1 MATKDPFA
9 NLGNEFMS
17 WQSAPSITQTLKG
30 GQSPL
35 LNLLGIA
42 LAGGG
47 QAPEQP
53 IAAPAMGQGISAPVA
68 PPVGINPNAPSG
80 VGIAPG
86 SFQIPNLTLPQMGS
100 PDMPAQG
107 ADIDGDNQ
115 VDDFWG
121 VKTTT
126 PVSSVD
132 VNNRTDFN
140 PLAPDTSNQ
149 FAVSGNAYQQ
159 VPGYGKLQK
168 IAGQL
173 MGMG

>member
-53 IAAPAMGQGISAPVA
+53 IAAPPMGQGISAPVA
-68 PPVGINPNAPSG
+68 PPVGINPNASG

-86 SFQIPNLTLPQMGS
+86 SFQMPTLTLPQIGV
-100 PDMPAQG
+100 PNTPAQG
-107 ADIDGDNQ
+107 QDLDGDGL
-115 VDDFWG
+115 VDNFWG
-121 VKTTT
+121 LK
-126 PVSSVD
+126 
-132 VNNRTDFN
+132 
-140 PLAPDTSNQ
+140 
-149 FAVSGNAYQQ
+149 
-159 VPGYGKLQK
+159 K
-168 IAGQL
+168 
-173 MGMG
+173 